1 MSAGDSSNYDKVRDA
16 IPSIYELTG
25 EAYRKKFRYTRREA
39 DETFKEWSVKLTGF
53 LDWWFQIEE
62 ITEFS
67 RLREVLVM
75 EQLLNA
81 CSPELRVWLNR
92 GTQGS

>member
-1 MSAGDSSNYDKVRDA
+1 M
-16 IPSIYELTG
+16 
-25 EAYRKKFRYTRREA
+25 
-39 DETFKEWSVKLTGF
+39 KLTGF
-53 LDWWFQIEE
+53 LDWWLQIEE

-81 CSPELRVWLNR
+81 CSPELRVWLNER
-92 GTQGS
+92 HPRKLTDMVELADHYLVTHKKSGKA